1 MKEKGIISISISFIY
16 KAYSL
21 NENII
26 KRRRKEKRK
35 GRVRLSF
42 LFSFSVFEDFSP
54 DFVSEDFSLV
64 AFVSGHYVQTV
75 ICDDESFEGRP
86 FEDMDFE

>member
-26 KRRRKEKRK
+26 KRRRKEKKER
-35 GRVRLSF
+35 GYVLLLSN
-42 LFSFSVFEDFSP
+42 LLRPPV
-54 DFVSEDFSLV
+54 FVSEDFPLV
-64 AFVSGHYVQTV
+64 AFVGGYYAETV
-75 ICDDESFEGRP
+75 ICDNESFEGRP

>member
-26 KRRRKEKRK
+26 KRRRKEKK
-35 GRVRLSF
+35 GKGLCATS
-42 LFSFSVFEDFSP
+42 LQPLTTSV
-54 DFVSEDFSLV
+54 FVSEDFPLV
-64 AFVSGHYVQTV
+64 AFVGGYYAETV